1 MAGRQLA
8 GQSPP
13 SGEAHAEDPAPHIHF
28 VFGAL
33 QSGLTS
39 GVATAVAS
47 WPALQEGLFLA
58 QWLRAWLIAWALML
72 PIVIV
77 AAPAIRAFA
86 MAVTSDG
93 AGD

>member
-1 MAGRQLA
+1 LQASHHRLEKPMPKIPRR
-8 GQSPP
+8 
-13 SGEAHAEDPAPHIHF
+13 HIHF

-58 QWLRAWLIAWALML
+58 QWLRSWLIAWALML

>member
-1 MAGRQLA
+1 MPKIPHR
-8 GQSPP
+8 
-13 SGEAHAEDPAPHIHF
+13 HIHF